1 MQDDGF
7 NKMRNNSGT
16 FEI

>member
-16 FEI
+16 FKI